1 MARHGGSAS
10 GEGRGPSQR
19 QLRVGELIRR
29 SLADVLMRG
38 DVHEPG
44 LSRASI
50 TVSEVVVTPDL
61 RHATAYVMPLGGA
74 HAPEMLAAL
83 GRASRELR
91 QLVTR
96 GLTLK
101 YAPDLTFR
109 LDDRFDR
116 LEQQRAL
123 FARPEIARDL
133 ANEDDDDTGEDDR
146 A

>member
-1 MARHGGSAS
+1 MTRHGSPKQA
-10 GEGRGPSQR
+10 GRAPSQR

-29 SLADVLMRG
+29 ALADVLMRG
-38 DVHEPG
+38 DVHAPG
-44 LSRASI
+44 LSGASI

-74 HAPEMLAAL
+74 HAPELLEAL
-83 GRASRELR
+83 GHARGELR
-91 QLVTR
+91 RAVTQ

-101 YAPDLTFR
+101 YAPDLAFR
-109 LDDRFDR
+109 LDDRYDR
-116 LEQQRAL
+116 LDAQRAL

-133 ANEDDDDTGEDDR
+133 DEDDSDGDDE

>member
-1 MARHGGSAS
+1 MTRHGGSGS

-29 SLADVLMRG
+29 SLSDVLIRG

-44 LSRASI
+44 LSGASI
-50 TVSEVVVTPDL
+50 TVSEVTVTPDL

-74 HAPEMLAAL
+74 HAPELLAAL
-83 GRASRELR
+83 GRASREIR
-91 QLVTR
+91 HLVMR
-96 GLTLK
+96 GLSLK

-116 LEQQRAL
+116 LDAQRAL
-123 FARPEIARDL
+123 FDRPEIRRDV
-133 ANEDDDDTGEDDR
+133 APDPDNDGDDE

>member
-1 MARHGGSAS
+1 MARQS
-10 GEGRGPSQR
+10 ETGRGPSQR

-29 SLADVLMRG
+29 ALADVLIRG

-44 LSRASI
+44 LSGASI

-74 HAPEMLAAL
+74 RAPQMLDAL
-83 GRASRELR
+83 GRAKGELR
-91 QLVTR
+91 RAVMR

-101 YAPDLTFR
+101 FAPDLHFR

-116 LEQQRAL
+116 LDAQRAL
-123 FARPEIARDL
+123 FARPEIARDVDR
-133 ANEDDDDTGEDDR
+133 DDDDGED
-146 A
+146 

>member
-1 MARHGGSAS
+1 MARQ
-10 GEGRGPSQR
+10 GETGRGPSQR

-29 SLADVLMRG
+29 ALSDVLIRG

-44 LSRASI
+44 LSGASI
-50 TVSEVVVTPDL
+50 TVSEVVITPDL

-74 HAPEMLAAL
+74 KAPQMLEAL
-83 GRASRELR
+83 GRAKGELR
-91 QLVTR
+91 RAVMQ

-101 YAPDLTFR
+101 YAPDLHFR

-116 LEQQRAL
+116 LDAQRAL
-123 FARPEIARDL
+123 FERPEIKRDL
-133 ANEDDDDTGEDDR
+133 ADTDDGDGDEE

>member
-1 MARHGGSAS
+1 MARQ
-10 GEGRGPSQR
+10 GETGRGPSQR

-29 SLADVLMRG
+29 ALSDVLIRG

-44 LSRASI
+44 LSGASI
-50 TVSEVVVTPDL
+50 TVSEVVITPDL

-74 HAPEMLAAL
+74 KAPQMLEAL
-83 GRASRELR
+83 GRAKGELR
-91 QLVTR
+91 RAVMQ

-101 YAPDLTFR
+101 YAPDLHFR

-116 LEQQRAL
+116 LDAQRAL
-123 FARPEIARDL
+123 FERPEIRRDL
-133 ANEDDDDTGEDDR
+133 ADDDDGDEE